1 MVVVTLLVVS
11 GTLATFFA
19 KVSIHSLAMTGL
31 LGVLLVLS
39 RVEDSGA
46 LFIPTVMVTLL
57 SGVVMSARLYL
68 NAHTLREVIWGS
80 VLGFCVSVVAM
91 ILLY

>member
-11 GTLATFFA
+11 GTIATFFA

-31 LGVLLVLS
+31 LGVLLVLN
-39 RVEDSGA
+39 RVDETGD
-46 LFIPTVMVTLL
+46 LFIPTVLVTFF

-68 NAHTLREVIWGS
+68 NAHTLREIVWGGA
-80 VLGFCVSVVAM
+80 LGFCVSVLAM